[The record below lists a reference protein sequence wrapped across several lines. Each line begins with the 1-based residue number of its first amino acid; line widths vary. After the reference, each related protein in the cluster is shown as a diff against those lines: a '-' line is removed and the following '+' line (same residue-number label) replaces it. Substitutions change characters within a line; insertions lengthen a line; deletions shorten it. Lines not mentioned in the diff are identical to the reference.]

1 MSDNA
6 EELDLSASN
15 VQQDQD
21 AIQMMR
27 QNNLVSQ
34 DHQIMEQEE
43 EQDDDC
49 LSRDQTNQFATG
61 TLGPM
66 QEGQAPFHLDES
78 KI

>member
-1 MSDNA
+1 
-6 EELDLSASN
+6 
-15 VQQDQD
+15 
-21 AIQMMR
+21 
-27 QNNLVSQ
+27 
-34 DHQIMEQEE
+34 MEQEE

-49 LSRDQTNQFATG
+49 ISRAQTNQFASG